1 MTGALA
7 VVIVRV
13 NTSTVRKGT
22 LNPIFQGK
30 RNVATGLK
38 GDPGIGKRLGAA
50 FDYRNVG
57 KLAAAREIQARG
69 IVGGSYKSMSNY
81 LGGHRMPSAAWIR
94 AMAEILDD
102 SEKLLKTG
110 EGTMVPEPA
119 WVPNPPD
126 EDQDT
131 EEMDALLASLRK
143 AKLPEGMVSPIMT
156 VSHLYHVEQAFRQR
170 YGPTKGLPFSRT
182 VELYA
187 DHLLL
192 PLKRILLHTRGTG
205 ELSDLGPE
213 DIRQVLNQYLE
224 LVNKL
229 IPDRKVSADP
239 HRRAVVSRQLRDT
252 RMEMQRQERFPGQ
265 ADDDQSAAE
274 LVERPP
280 SPEDLD
286 GFLQDTF
293 KRMAVTARRRYR
305 LRKRKE
311 KAADQALGGP
321 EPSETLGSDV
331 WRDGLLGE
339 DHFTDA
345 AYTLST
351 ISFKESSAPG
361 EEEDGFE
368 EGDGRSLVER
378 ALDKLKTAEESE
390 DESDEES

>member
-1 MTGALA
+1 MTAALSA
-7 VVIVRV
+7 AIVLGHASMV
-13 NTSTVRKGT
+13 QSSTVD
-22 LNPIFQGK
+22 LNVQGK
-30 RNVATGLK
+30 RNVGTSSITN
-38 GDPGIGKRLGAA
+38 PGIGKRLGAA

-81 LGGHRMPSAAWIR
+81 LGGHRVPSAAWVR
-94 AMAEILDD
+94 AMAEILDV
-102 SEKLLKTG
+102 SEKWLKTG

-119 WVPNPPD
+119 WVPNPPN
-126 EDQDT
+126 EDRDI
-131 EEMDALLASLRK
+131 EEMDALLASLGK
-143 AKLPEGMVSPIMT
+143 ARLPEGMVSPIMT

-170 YGPTKGLPFSRT
+170 YGPTKGLPFSQT

-213 DIRQVLNQYLE
+213 DVRQVLNQYLE

-229 IPDRKVSADP
+229 MPDRKVSADP

-252 RMEMQRQERFPGQ
+252 RMETQRQERFPGQ
-265 ADDDQSAAE
+265 ADDDQTAAE

-293 KRMAVTARRRYR
+293 KRMAGTALRRHK
-305 LRKRKE
+305 LRATKE
-311 KAADQALGGP
+311 KEADQALGAP

-331 WRDGLLGE
+331 WRDGLLGG

-345 AYTLST
+345 AYALST
-351 ISFKESSAPG
+351 ISFEESSEPD

-368 EGDGRSLVER
+368 GADGRSLVER
-378 ALDKLKTAEESE
+378 ALDELKAAEESE

>member
-1 MTGALA
+1 MLT
-7 VVIVRV
+7 
-13 NTSTVRKGT
+13 
-22 LNPIFQGK
+22 QGR
-30 RNVATGLK
+30 RNVGTAPRN
-38 GDPGIGKRLGAA
+38 DPEIGKRLNAA

-81 LGGHRMPSAAWIR
+81 LGGHRVPSVAWIR
-94 AMAEILDD
+94 AMAEILDV
-102 SEKLLKTG
+102 SERWLKTG

-126 EDQDT
+126 KDEDT

-143 AKLPEGMVSPIMT
+143 ARLPEGMVSPIMT

-170 YGPTKGLPFSRT
+170 YGPTKGLLFSET

-192 PLKRILLHTRGTG
+192 PLQRILLHTRGTG

-213 DIRQVLNQYLE
+213 EVRQVLNQYLE

-229 IPDRKVSADP
+229 MPDRKVSADP

-252 RMEMQRQERFPGQ
+252 RREMQRQERFPGQ

-274 LVERPP
+274 LVNRPP

-293 KRMAVTARRRYR
+293 KRMAQTALRRYQ
-305 LRKRKE
+305 LRETKE
-311 KAADQALGGP
+311 REAGQAFDEP
-321 EPSETLGSDV
+321 EPSQTLGSDV

-345 AYTLST
+345 AYALST
-351 ISFKESSAPG
+351 VSFEESSPSDEA
-361 EEEDGFE
+361 EDRSNE
-368 EGDGRSLVER
+368 ADGRSLVER
-378 ALDKLKTAEESE
+378 ALDELRVAEESE
-390 DESDEES
+390 GESDEES

>member
-1 MTGALA
+1 
-7 VVIVRV
+7 
-13 NTSTVRKGT
+13 
-22 LNPIFQGK
+22 
-30 RNVATGLK
+30 
-38 GDPGIGKRLGAA
+38 
-50 FDYRNVG
+50 
-57 KLAAAREIQARG
+57 
-69 IVGGSYKSMSNY
+69 
-81 LGGHRMPSAAWIR
+81 
-94 AMAEILDD
+94 MAEILDV
-102 SEKLLKTG
+102 SEKWLKTG

-119 WVPNPPD
+119 WVPNPPN
-126 EDQDT
+126 EDRDI
-131 EEMDALLASLRK
+131 EEMDALLASLGK
-143 AKLPEGMVSPIMT
+143 ARLPEGMVSPIMT

-170 YGPTKGLPFSRT
+170 YGPTKGLPFSQT

-213 DIRQVLNQYLE
+213 DVRQVLNQYLE

-229 IPDRKVSADP
+229 MPDRKVSADP

-252 RMEMQRQERFPGQ
+252 RMETQRQERFPGQ
-265 ADDDQSAAE
+265 ADDDQTAAE
-274 LVERPP
+274 LVEHPP

-293 KRMAVTARRRYR
+293 KRMSGTALRRHK
-305 LRKRKE
+305 LRETKE
-311 KAADQALGGP
+311 KEAGQALDVP

-339 DHFTDA
+339 DHFTGA
-345 AYTLST
+345 AYALST
-351 ISFKESSAPG
+351 ISFEEISAPD

-368 EGDGRSLVER
+368 GVDGRSLVER
-378 ALDKLKTAEESE
+378 ALDELKVAEESE